1 MKFLNYW
8 FAKLWIRLLGTLSG
22 TSVRTRAKLAVP
34 LAWLMWQLIPKRRHI
49 TLTNLR
55 LCFPDK
61 TEQERV
67 QLAKKVYVRLARAAL
82 DHSVLWYGTR
92 EQVQALVRYENLEYV
107 TDESYRPIIAVA
119 PHFAGLDAAGI
130 AFNTHVRGVS
140 IYQPQRNK
148 AWDEAALK
156 GRLRFCEPLLIPKSQ
171 HANLMAGIRAIK
183 KGMPFYY
190 LPDMDYGR
198 DNAIFV
204 PFFGVP
210 AATLPMVSRLARVT
224 KSIAVW
230 CIAEMTDDGYVVHL
244 KKIENFPTKD
254 YVADTIRLNQE
265 LEKWILQF
273 PDQYLWTHR
282 RFKTRPEGEPSVY

>member
-8 FAKLWIRLLGTLSG
+8 FAKLWIWLLSTMSG
-22 TSVRTRAKLAVP
+22 TSVRTRSRLAVP
-34 LAWLMWQLIPKRRHI
+34 LAWLLWWAIPKRRHVI
-49 TLTNLR
+49 LTNLR
-55 LCFPDK
+55 LCFPDMD
-61 TEQERV
+61 ENARV
-67 QLAKKVYVRLARAAL
+67 TLAKKTYFRLARAAL
-82 DHSVLWYGTR
+82 DHAVLWYGTR
-92 EQVQALVRYENLEYV
+92 EQVQALVRFENLEFV
-107 TDESYRPIIAVA
+107 QDESNRPLIGVA

-130 AFNTHVRGVS
+130 ALNTYVRGVS
-140 IYQPQRNK
+140 VYQRQRNE

-156 GRLRFCEPLLIPKSQ
+156 GRLRFSDPVLIPKSQ
-171 HANLMAGIRAIK
+171 RANLMPVIRAMK
-183 KGMPFYY
+183 QGLPFYY

-210 AATLPMVSRLARVT
+210 AATLPMVSRLARAT
-224 KSIAVW
+224 RAQAVW
-230 CIAEMTDDGYVVHL
+230 SIVEMTEDGYVVHIR
-244 KKIENFPTKD
+244 KIENFPTKD

-265 LEKWILQF
+265 LEDWIRRF